1 MKVWMLETSSHLRT
15 YLAWCICL
23 EKQLVFHFKW
33 AIKPHQQSFFFCG
46 RKVIEVQ
53 TALRS
58 WSGTSWAW
66 SWSVR
71 PPSGQG
77 LVLLSS
83 ASRVGDFGWWKH
95 VGFRCWHSSMM
106 ESCEG
111 VRLVS
116 MILFGSRTLFGE
128 PVASVFVKVI
138 DRSIWKRPM
147 LGQVG
152 TFSSYLS
159 QPLSCHRHAYE
170 WWDLVRMVQRCLWN
184 SRSRSSHEFYNSFT
198 ALMKILMVQLADT
211 TP

>member
-116 MILFGSRTLFGE
+116 MTSDFVWR
-128 PVASVFVKVI
+128 ASGQCFCEGDRLIHLKTSHAWSGWDVFFI
-138 DRSIWKRPM
+138 
-147 LGQVG
+147 
-152 TFSSYLS
+152 
-159 QPLSCHRHAYE
+159 PL
-170 WWDLVRMVQRCLWN
+170 
-184 SRSRSSHEFYNSFT
+184 T
-198 ALMKILMVQLADT
+198 ALELPQARVWMVRFGQNGPKMSLKFKIQEQSWVLQ
-211 TP
+211 